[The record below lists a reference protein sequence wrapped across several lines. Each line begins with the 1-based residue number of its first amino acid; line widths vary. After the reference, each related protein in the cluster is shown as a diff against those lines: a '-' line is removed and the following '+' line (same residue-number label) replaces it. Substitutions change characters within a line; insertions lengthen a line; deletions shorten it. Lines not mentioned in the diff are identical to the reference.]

1 MFIFIVLMNY
11 GFSGCNT
18 AVAAKVR
25 MEDLWTPRCRV
36 SLLSVAHHSMIASPP
51 PHDLQPRNEEAVISR
66 GSRFKSAVQFR
77 FDQRRVPSQTN

>member
-11 GFSGCNT
+11 GFSVGNT

-25 MEDLWTPRCRV
+25 MEDLWTPVCRV

-51 PHDLQPRNEEAVISR
+51 PHDLQPRNEKAVISR
-66 GSRFKSAVQFR
+66 GSRFKSAVRFR

>member
-1 MFIFIVLMNY
+1 MFIFILLMNY

-25 MEDLWTPRCRV
+25 MEDLWTPRFRV
-36 SLLSVAHHSMIASPP
+36 SLLSAAHHSMIASPP

-66 GSRFKSAVQFR
+66 GSGFKSAVRFR